1 MKSNERKYCK
11 KRDEICQGISDFLDK
26 DGIGEIF
33 LALVVMM
40 FIGGFFAI
48 NIETSRQAEVMNQHP
63 KSYLVYLKLKND
75 KVDSVT
81 LRVKSQAGQEVRY
94 TKKNESSIK
103 TKIAQFAEKNILSLQ
118 QEQIPDSFPE
128 TISEWKGKSVTVKVE
143 WKNTKKVYR
152 TVPVVTGDVILSNVY
167 DDEETVDEGQF
178 EKTFSNLK

>member
-1 MKSNERKYCK
+1 MKEKYCK
-11 KRDEICQGISDFLDK
+11 KRGEICQGISDFLDK

-48 NIETSRQAEVMNQHP
+48 NIETSRQSELINQHP
-63 KSYLVYLKLKND
+63 KNYLVTLQLKND

-81 LRVKSQAGQEVRY
+81 LEVRSGRGQEVRY
-94 TKKNESSIK
+94 TQKDKSVIK
-103 TKIAQFAEKNILSLQ
+103 GKIAQFSTQNTSSLKQ
-118 QEQIPDSFPE
+118 KQIPDSFPE
-128 TISEWKGKSVTVKVE
+128 TIPEWKSKSVTIKVK

>member
-1 MKSNERKYCK
+1 MKEKYCK
-11 KRDEICQGISDFLDK
+11 KRGEICQGISDFLDK

-48 NIETSRQAEVMNQHP
+48 NIETSRQSELINQHP
-63 KSYLVYLKLKND
+63 KNYLVTLQLKND

-81 LRVKSQAGQEVRY
+81 LEVGSGRGQEVRY
-94 TKKNESSIK
+94 TQKDKSVIK
-103 TKIAQFAEKNILSLQ
+103 GKIAQFSTQNTSSLKQ
-118 QEQIPDSFPE
+118 KQIPDSFPE
-128 TISEWKGKSVTVKVE
+128 TIPEWKGKSVTIKVK

>member
-1 MKSNERKYCK
+1 MKEKYCK

-48 NIETSRQAEVMNQHP
+48 NIETSRQSELINQHP
-63 KSYLVYLKLKND
+63 KNYLVTLQLKND

-81 LRVKSQAGQEVRY
+81 LEVRSGRGQEVRY
-94 TKKNESSIK
+94 TQKDKSVIK
-103 TKIAQFAEKNILSLQ
+103 GKIAQFSTQNTSSLKQ
-118 QEQIPDSFPE
+118 KQIPDSFPE
-128 TISEWKGKSVTVKVE
+128 TIPEWKGKSVTIKVK

-152 TVPVVTGDVILSNVY
+152 TVPVVTGYVILSNVY

>member
-1 MKSNERKYCK
+1 MKEKYCK
-11 KRDEICQGISDFLDK
+11 KRGEICQGISDFLDK

-48 NIETSRQAEVMNQHP
+48 NIETSHQSESINQHP
-63 KSYLVYLKLKND
+63 KNYLVTLQLKND

-81 LRVKSQAGQEVRY
+81 LEVRSGRGQEVRY
-94 TKKNESSIK
+94 TQKDKSVIK
-103 TKIAQFAEKNILSLQ
+103 GKIAQFSTQNTSSLKQ
-118 QEQIPDSFPE
+118 KQIPDSFPE
-128 TISEWKGKSVTVKVE
+128 TIPEWKGKSVTIKVK

>member
-1 MKSNERKYCK
+1 MKEKYCK
-11 KRDEICQGISDFLDK
+11 KRGEICQGISDFLDK

-48 NIETSRQAEVMNQHP
+48 NIETSRQSELINQHP
-63 KSYLVYLKLKND
+63 KNYLVTLQLKND

-81 LRVKSQAGQEVRY
+81 LEVRSGRGQEVRY
-94 TKKNESSIK
+94 TQKDKSVIK
-103 TKIAQFAEKNILSLQ
+103 GKIAQFSTQNTSSLKQ
-118 QEQIPDSFPE
+118 KQIPDSFPE
-128 TISEWKGKSVTVKVE
+128 TIPEWKGKSVTIKVK

>member
-1 MKSNERKYCK
+1 MKEKYCK

-103 TKIAQFAEKNILSLQ
+103 TKIAQFSTQNISSLKQ
-118 QEQIPDSFPE
+118 KQIPDSFPE
-128 TISEWKGKSVTVKVE
+128 TIPEWKGKSVTIKVK

>member
-1 MKSNERKYCK
+1 MKEKYCK
-11 KRDEICQGISDFLDK
+11 KRGEICQGISDFLDK

-48 NIETSRQAEVMNQHP
+48 NIEISRQSELINQHP
-63 KSYLVYLKLKND
+63 KNYLVTLQLKND

-81 LRVKSQAGQEVRY
+81 LEVRSGRGQEVRY
-94 TKKNESSIK
+94 TQKDKSVIK
-103 TKIAQFAEKNILSLQ
+103 GKIAQFSTQNTSSLKQ
-118 QEQIPDSFPE
+118 KQIPDSFPE
-128 TISEWKGKSVTVKVE
+128 TIPEWKGKSVTIKVK

>member
-1 MKSNERKYCK
+1 MKEKYCK

-48 NIETSRQAEVMNQHP
+48 NIETSRQSELINQHP
-63 KSYLVYLKLKND
+63 KNYLVTLQLKND

-81 LRVKSQAGQEVRY
+81 LEVRSGRGQEVRY
-94 TKKNESSIK
+94 TQKDKSVIK
-103 TKIAQFAEKNILSLQ
+103 GKIAQFSTQNTSSLKQ
-118 QEQIPDSFPE
+118 KQIPDSFPE
-128 TISEWKGKSVTVKVE
+128 TIPEWKGKSVTIKVK

-152 TVPVVTGDVILSNVY
+152 SELLSGGDITLYNSY
-167 DDEETVDEGQF
+167 EDEEIVDTGQF
-178 EKTFSNLK
+178 EKTFSNSK

>member
-1 MKSNERKYCK
+1 MKEKYCK

-48 NIETSRQAEVMNQHP
+48 NIETSRQSELINQHP
-63 KSYLVYLKLKND
+63 KNYLVTLQLKND

-81 LRVKSQAGQEVRY
+81 LEVRSGRGQEVRY
-94 TKKNESSIK
+94 TQKDKSVIK
-103 TKIAQFAEKNILSLQ
+103 GKIAQFSTQNTSSLKQ
-118 QEQIPDSFPE
+118 KQIPDSFPE
-128 TISEWKGKSVTVKVE
+128 TIPEWKGKSVTIKVK

>member
-1 MKSNERKYCK
+1 MKEKYCK

-48 NIETSRQAEVMNQHP
+48 NIETSRQDEVMNQHP

-103 TKIAQFAEKNILSLQ
+103 
-118 QEQIPDSFPE
+118 IPDSFPE

-152 TVPVVTGDVILSNVY
+152 SELLSGGDITLYNSY
-167 DDEETVDEGQF
+167 EDEEIVDTGQF
-178 EKTFSNLK
+178 EKTFSNSK

>member
-1 MKSNERKYCK
+1 MKEKYCK
-11 KRDEICQGISDFLDK
+11 KRGEICQGISDFLDK

-48 NIETSRQAEVMNQHP
+48 NIETSRQSELINQHP
-63 KSYLVYLKLKND
+63 KNYLVTLQLKND

-81 LRVKSQAGQEVRY
+81 LEVRSGRGQEVRY
-94 TKKNESSIK
+94 TQKDKSVIK
-103 TKIAQFAEKNILSLQ
+103 GKIAQFSTQNTSSLKQ
-118 QEQIPDSFPE
+118 KQIPDSFPE
-128 TISEWKGKSVTVKVE
+128 TIPEWKSKSVTIKVK
-143 WKNTKKVYR
+143 WKNTKKVYQ

>member
-1 MKSNERKYCK
+1 MKEKYCK
-11 KRDEICQGISDFLDK
+11 KRGEICQGISDFLDK

-48 NIETSRQAEVMNQHP
+48 NIETSRQSELINQHP
-63 KSYLVYLKLKND
+63 KNYLVTLQLKND

-81 LRVKSQAGQEVRY
+81 LEVRSGRGQEVRY
-94 TKKNESSIK
+94 TQKDKSVIK
-103 TKIAQFAEKNILSLQ
+103 GKIAQFSTQNTSSLKQ
-118 QEQIPDSFPE
+118 KQIPDSFPE
-128 TISEWKGKSVTVKVE
+128 TIPEWKGKSVTIKVK

-167 DDEETVDEGQF
+167 DDEGTVDEGQF

>member
-1 MKSNERKYCK
+1 MKEKYCK

-128 TISEWKGKSVTVKVE
+128 TISEWKSKSVTVKVE

-152 TVPVVTGDVILSNVY
+152 SELLSGGDITLYNSY
-167 DDEETVDEGQF
+167 EDEEIVDTGQF
-178 EKTFSNLK
+178 EKTFSNSK

>member
-1 MKSNERKYCK
+1 MKEKYCK
-11 KRDEICQGISDFLDK
+11 KRGEICQGISDLLDK

-48 NIETSRQAEVMNQHP
+48 NIETSRQSELINQHP
-63 KSYLVYLKLKND
+63 KNYLVTLQLKND

-81 LRVKSQAGQEVRY
+81 LEVRSGRGQEVRY
-94 TKKNESSIK
+94 TQKDKSVIK
-103 TKIAQFAEKNILSLQ
+103 GKIAQFSTQNTSSLKQ
-118 QEQIPDSFPE
+118 KQIPDSFPE
-128 TISEWKGKSVTVKVE
+128 TIPEWKGKSVTIKVK

>member
-1 MKSNERKYCK
+1 MKEKYCK
-11 KRDEICQGISDFLDK
+11 KRGEICQGISDFLDK

-48 NIETSRQAEVMNQHP
+48 NIETSRQSELINQHP
-63 KSYLVYLKLKND
+63 KNYLVTLQLKND

-81 LRVKSQAGQEVRY
+81 LEVRSGRGQEVRY
-94 TKKNESSIK
+94 TQKDKSVIK
-103 TKIAQFAEKNILSLQ
+103 GKIAQFSTQNTSSLKQ
-118 QEQIPDSFPE
+118 KQIPDSFPK
-128 TISEWKGKSVTVKVE
+128 TIPEWKGKSVTIKVK